1 MHEVWEF
8 IKVGASTGD
17 LWKVLGYLAG
27 IILCIVFFKAIIG
40 LSIVAGV
47 LLGALLFPGAFAAIV
62 IATVIAKV
70 FKGR

>member
-17 LWKVLGYLAG
+17 LWKVLGYLTE
-27 IILCIVFFKAIIG
+27 IILCIVLFKAIIG
-40 LSIVAGV
+40 LGIIAG
-47 LLGALLFPGAFAAIV
+47 LLLPPGTFAIIV

-70 FKGR
+70 FRR